1 LIERRF
7 MTKVGHTPLRR
18 CLGCRK
24 RRKKDELIRLVYVG
38 GRGVVMDAGHKMP
51 GRGAYLCNDAGCL
64 RRGLDAKAMSYAF
77 KRKVTIDENLRK
89 SMKSIFQ
96 GDERKSGHI
105 GLSLAS
111 IGGGE

>member
-1 LIERRF
+1 
-7 MTKVGHTPLRR
+7 MNKVGHTPLRQ

-24 RRKKDELIRLVYVG
+24 RRRKDELIRLVYVG
-38 GRGVVMDAGHKMP
+38 GMGVVMDTGQKMP

-64 RRGLDAKAMSYAF
+64 RKGLDAKAMSYAF
-77 KRKVTIDENLRK
+77 KRRVTIDENLRK

-96 GDERKSGHI
+96 GDEKKSGHI
-105 GLSLAS
+105 RLALAS